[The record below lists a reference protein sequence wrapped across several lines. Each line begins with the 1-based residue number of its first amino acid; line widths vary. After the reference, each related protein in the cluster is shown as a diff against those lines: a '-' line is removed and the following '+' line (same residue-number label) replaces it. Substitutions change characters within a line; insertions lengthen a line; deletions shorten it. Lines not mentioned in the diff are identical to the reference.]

1 MVRVTCVLSD
11 GSPETRPTSPA
22 AEFIYHPT
30 AAGTLVDFDTWMSPV
45 GGTPMQPF
53 ARFLILTFFCSTL
66 MGQSS
71 STMKPS
77 SNPPAAPTP
86 LNSNLFDWD
95 SLTVTP
101 TAKGARRDVFDGP
114 TTTLDKA
121 HCHITTLN
129 AGEKSGEPTRHL
141 QEEIIIVKEGT
152 VEANWDG
159 QSKTGGPG
167 SIIFF
172 AAGTTTFLRNA
183 GTTPCTYIVI
193 YYYTPLTPES

>member
-1 MVRVTCVLSD
+1 MKTIL
-11 GSPETRPTSPA
+11 P
-22 AEFIYHPT
+22 
-30 AAGTLVDFDTWMSPV
+30 L
-45 GGTPMQPF
+45 
-53 ARFLILTFFCSTL
+53 LTFTALCSIL
-66 MGQSS
+66 MAQP
-71 STMKPS
+71 TW
-77 SNPPAAPTP
+77 SNPPAAAPAP
-86 LNSNLFDWD
+86 LASDVYSWD

-101 TAKGARRDVFDGP
+101 TAKCMRRAVFDGP

-129 AGEKSGEPTRHL
+129 PGEKSGEPSRHL

-159 QSKTGGPG
+159 KSKTGGPG

-172 AAGTTTFLRNA
+172 AAGATTFLRNV

-193 YYYTPLTPES
+193 YYYTPLTPKS